1 MSKRLNFNKVL
12 WATDFS
18 KESLNALSFA
28 IHFKK
33 LFNSQLIAVHVV
45 PEIPPH
51 LYGEL
56 YLDESFYNTAVLRM
70 KDSSAK
76 KIAQIEKRR
85 GIKFD
90 KVYIEEGK
98 ASDKII
104 EIAKEEKASIIFI
117 GRKKR
122 SFIEQIFIGSVANRL
137 IHHSTVPLFVVP
149 SRKRE
154 IALKKIL
161 IPVDLEPIMEEE
173 IKYAEVIAKVED
185 SELIIFHVME
195 LFEYEFPMEKINEL
209 LGNLTKAIEK
219 RIKRVKDRSA
229 VKIVK
234 SIEASEAIV
243 EYSRKNKIDLI
254 IMATHSREGFR
265 KFFLGSVTEKVISR
279 VNTPILVIPGG
290 TEDSSN

>member
-1 MSKRLNFNKVL
+1 MAKKSYFKKIV

-18 KESLNALSFA
+18 KESLNALSYA
-28 IHFKK
+28 LHFKK
-33 LFNSQLIAVHVV
+33 IFGSKIIAIHVI

-56 YLDESFYNTAVLRM
+56 FLDESFYNTAVLRM

-90 KVYIEEGK
+90 KIYIEEGK

-104 EIAKEEKASIIFI
+104 EIAEKENAELIFV

-122 SFIEQIFIGSVANRL
+122 SFLEQIFVGSVSNRL
-137 IHHSTVPLFVVP
+137 MHHSRIPLLIVP
-149 SRKRE
+149 SRKKE
-154 IALKKIL
+154 ISFKKVL
-161 IPVDLEPIMEEE
+161 VPVDLEPIMEEE
-173 IKYAEVIAKVED
+173 IKYAEIIAKAED
-185 SELIIFHVME
+185 SEITVFHVME

-209 LGNLTKAIEK
+209 LENLTKTIEK
-219 RIKRVKDRSA
+219 KVRRIKDKSKVE
-229 VKIVK
+229 IVK

-243 EYSRKNKIDLI
+243 EYIKKHKIDLLI
-254 IMATHSREGFR
+254 IATHSREGIR
-265 KFFLGSVTEKVISR
+265 KFFVGSVTEKVVSR
-279 VNTPILVIPGG
+279 VNVPVLMIPGVK
-290 TEDSSN
+290 E

>member
-1 MSKRLNFNKVL
+1 MAKKSYFKKIV

-18 KESLNALSFA
+18 KESLNALSYA
-28 IHFKK
+28 LHFKK
-33 LFNSQLIAVHVV
+33 IFGSKIIALHVI

-56 YLDESFYNTAVLRM
+56 FLDESFYNTAVLRM

-76 KIAQIEKRR
+76 KITQIERR
-85 GIKFD
+85 REIKFD
-90 KVYIEEGK
+90 KIYIEEGK

-104 EIAKEEKASIIFI
+104 EIAEKENAELIFV

-122 SFIEQIFIGSVANRL
+122 SFLEQIFIGSVSNRL
-137 IHHSTVPLFVVP
+137 MHHSKIPLFVVP

-154 IALKKIL
+154 ISFKKVL
-161 IPVDLEPIMEEE
+161 VPVDLEPIMEEE
-173 IKYAEVIAKVED
+173 IKYAEIIAKAED
-185 SELIIFHVME
+185 SEITVFHVME

-209 LGNLTKAIEK
+209 LGNLTKTIEK
-219 RIKRVKDRSA
+219 KVRRIKDKSN

-243 EYSRKNKIDLI
+243 EYIKKHKTDLLI
-254 IMATHSREGFR
+254 IATHSREGLR
-265 KFFLGSVTEKVISR
+265 KFFVGSVTEKVVSR
-279 VNTPILVIPGG
+279 VNVPVLMIPGVK
-290 TEDSSN
+290 E